1 MNFRQKNKLNLDPR
15 TKILLILLGNILIF
29 SYGESLYLHIA
40 TTLAIVLTAL
50 LGKIKLA
57 FKMATVYIVLYGLTF
72 IISFA
77 PKEISSIW
85 GLMVLPIIMFMPLFA
100 IAFMLFSTTTI
111 SEVITALQKM
121 KCPSAIITPFIV
133 MFRFFPT
140 LKLELYAIRDAMKLK
155 GIRKNPIK
163 LLEYVYA
170 PLLFNAIKIGEEL
183 NVSGVTRGL
192 GLYKTSTQIATIR
205 FGFLDF
211 IVILMMIALILLR
224 REVIVLW

>member
-1 MNFRQKNKLNLDPR
+1 
-15 TKILLILLGNILIF
+15 
-29 SYGESLYLHIA
+29 
-40 TTLAIVLTAL
+40 
-50 LGKIKLA
+50 
-57 FKMATVYIVLYGLTF
+57 
-72 IISFA
+72 
-77 PKEISSIW
+77 
-85 GLMVLPIIMFMPLFA
+85 
-100 IAFMLFSTTTI
+100 
-111 SEVITALQKM
+111 
-121 KCPSAIITPFIV
+121 